1 MAMLGLLL
9 RVLLVILLVRALW
22 RLAVGVME
30 GARASGQVGGS
41 RPPRR
46 TNQQAVPLSPIRPKP
61 LCLPAC
67 QTAKTAPCGSFRT
80 AIRPASGTSIGGA
93 RTAPPSSVAFAT
105 VASQS
110 AVAT

>member
-46 TNQQAVPLSPIRPKP
+46 TNQQAVPLVKDPVCGTYVVRERAI
-61 LCLPAC
+61 
-67 QTAKTAPCGSFRT
+67 TAS
-80 AIRPASGTSIGGA
+80 SGGETHYFCSEKCRDA
-93 RTAPPSSVAFAT
+93 WSRR
-105 VASQS
+105 
-110 AVAT
+110 